1 MYYIIKMTNMKKFTT
16 ISVTFSTNILCSEFT
31 FEDQKYYL
39 GQNNKL
45 VELDLKNARVFTK
58 QDMPEIDI
66 FLKFD
71 LKEKFIKLNPQYKNL
86 TSFDFDVTINSTTYK
101 IG

>member
-16 ISVTFSTNILCSEFT
+16 ISVTFSDICSGFK

-45 VELDLKNARVFTK
+45 VELDLKNARVFTE
-58 QDMPEIDI
+58 QDMPEIDV
-66 FLKFD
+66 FFKFD
-71 LKEKFIKLNPQYKNL
+71 LLRNFIKVNPQYKNI
-86 TSFDFDVTINSTTYK
+86 SMFDFDVTINPTTYK

>member
-16 ISVTFSTNILCSEFT
+16 ISVTFSDFCSAFK

-39 GQNNKL
+39 GQNNNL
-45 VELDLKNARVFTK
+45 VELELKNAKVFTK
-58 QDMPEIDI
+58 DDMPEMDI
-66 FLKFD
+66 FFKSNLKTN
-71 LKEKFIKLNPQYKNL
+71 FIKLNPQFKNI
-86 TSFDFDVTINSTTYK
+86 SMFDFDVTINSTTYK